1 MTHLPILVASAQ
13 VVSFIWEAL
22 VWKALT
28 ANERECRGCAFHDSV
43 AFKKTFNR
51 LKKELWRN
59 SVTVRKLHTQRRAQV
74 GLSLSLL
81 LSFILYV
88 YINITY
94 FEAKNTWSSYE
105 VHRDDVSPSRKET
118 ASAGAPLPRW
128 PAVTLHP
135 ASRLHPPAPPLL
147 RTALASSPPTSHC
160 RQLSRVFQTIFNG

>member
-74 GLSLSLL
+74 GLSLSLS
-81 LSFILYV
+81 LSFILCIYKH
-88 YINITY
+88 YLL
-94 FEAKNTWSSYE
+94 WSKKHL
-105 VHRDDVSPSRKET
+105 VLIWSPSWRCVPQQERNRECRR
-118 ASAGAPLPRW
+118 SAAAL
-128 PAVTLHP
+128 TCCYT
-135 ASRLHPPAPPLL
+135 ASRLPSPSTCSPSVTHG
-147 RTALASSPPTSHC
+147 ASVLTSHKPLPAVKPC
-160 RQLSRVFQTIFNG
+160 VSDHF